1 MPDNS
6 KEFDNRFFGMK
17 DDQAN
22 FEVGKDMLRRKYLA
36 NALDEPTMGDLL
48 RGGDDQPTE
57 AAELREYQS
66 MMKRRGDAVINTLHP
81 DDFMRTK
88 DDMRRGFIEDGA

>member
-1 MPDNS
+1 MPDDWNTGNLN
-6 KEFDNRFFGMK
+6 NRFFGMK

-36 NALDEPTMGDLL
+36 DALDEPTMGDLL

-57 AAELREYQS
+57 AEQ
-66 MMKRRGDAVINTLHP
+66 RRVLKSRPFFG
-81 DDFMRTK
+81 
-88 DDMRRGFIEDGA
+88 EDSEPRPL

>member
-36 NALDEPTMGDLL
+36 DALDTSINDEL
-48 RGGDDQPTE
+48 RGGKDQPTE